1 MDYSMEK
8 LVHLLDKRLKEI
20 SDNLEE
26 IEKELRIANMV
37 RNERLN
43 RKEVVENGPEI
54 LEKETGDDKD

>member
-1 MDYSMEK
+1 MEK

>member
-20 SDNLEE
+20 SDNLEG

-43 RKEVVENGPEI
+43 RKEVV
-54 LEKETGDDKD
+54 